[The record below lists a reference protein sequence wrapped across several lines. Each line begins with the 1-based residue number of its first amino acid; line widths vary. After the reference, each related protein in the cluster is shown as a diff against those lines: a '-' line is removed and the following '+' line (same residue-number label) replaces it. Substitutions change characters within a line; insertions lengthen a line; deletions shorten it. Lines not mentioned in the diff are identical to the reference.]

1 VRRWTKG
8 VTYIRQGG
16 HHVGHWPTFLVGVG
30 YMCCIASLPSVLWV
44 GFTALTLLVRHQEE
58 HPVRKN
64 WVMSVWLSAWWEMQM
79 ICIWSSWCHC
89 HPIISCFIKIQ
100 TDLTLLGPAQHG
112 CPGKEVIKR
121 WVSYMC
127 YVAYLAFFQ
136 LLHFFTGCSRDL
148 PRKCPR
154 STECKMP
161 IHPPIQHCQISID
174 DGRPRCKKTLT
185 KISTFLPFWPFLQSS

>member
-1 VRRWTKG
+1 MRRWTKG
-8 VTYIRQGG
+8 ATYIRQGG

-58 HPVRKN
+58 HPVHKN

-121 WVSYMC
+121 WVSY
-127 YVAYLAFFQ
+127 VAYLAFFH
-136 LLHFFTGCSRDL
+136 LLRFFHWMLTWSPQEMSTLLRLRDA
-148 PRKCPR
+148 
-154 STECKMP
+154 
-161 IHPPIQHCQISID
+161 HPATHPTLSDQ
-174 DGRPRCKKTLT
+174 RRRWKT
-185 KISTFLPFWPFLQSS
+185 SVQEDAN